1 MVSARGSG
9 ASRSESGR
17 MIGGPIGLG
26 SQTDLLIGGLIGPG
40 SQTDFPTSMKHAKK
54 SAAPTGAVRAPSG
67 TAPSSSVDSAE
78 EAWFAGLK
86 QSKLDWDVPPVMVLN
101 LKRLMTVRIYGY
113 QDTANT
119 ADALPNS
126 TGGSPLKVSTQMSA
140 ELVSASGDDLQ
151 VVPVGAQ
158 SQKYVPATAFT
169 DWSWNVTP
177 VHTGKDKMLKLT
189 VNVILDSNHS
199 RSFVTYSNPFAVEV
213 VSTTSAKDYVEE
225 HFMSILK
232 YWGPGGAGFLAIAG
246 LIQWWRKRSK
256 GRSQS

>member
-1 MVSARGSG
+1 MRSGRGSG
-9 ASRSESGR
+9 ASRSASGR
-17 MIGGPIGLG
+17 MIGGLIGLG
-26 SQTDLLIGGLIGPG
+26 SQTDIL
-40 SQTDFPTSMKHAKK
+40 TSMRHAKK
-54 SAAPTGAVRAPSG
+54 SAAPTSAVPAPSE
-67 TAPSSSVDSAE
+67 TAPSSSSVDSAE

-151 VVPVGAQ
+151 VIPVDAQ
-158 SQKYVPATAFT
+158 SQKYVPATGFT

-177 VHTGKDKMLKLT
+177 VHTGKDKILKLT

-199 RSFVTYSNPFAVEV
+199 RSFVTYSKPFAVEV
-213 VSTTSAKDYVEE
+213 VSSTSAKNYTED